1 MYSCKISVYN
11 IFRVKEMKL
20 NQISWPL
27 HSVATVW
34 MKHGRKETTMSI
46 NEMFNAT
53 ENNEATANA
62 RSLAGTAQLT
72 AVANE
77 LVAST
82 IKTIDGDFENYKDAF
97 AASKSDHS
105 AMDALLAQIIN
116 FDDVDVEFIKELDE
130 ATVDGMLKS
139 QQSKRSRAKSK
150 AMTMDNYKSMMTG
163 AIAENLI
170 RKATGK
176 AKSAGGA
183 RRMSGSVDFT
193 AEQLEALQA
202 DQEQLNKEIR
212 NVQSKKSI
220 MKSKADFSEED
231 ERWQKLLVAEEQL
244 KSIRISTGRTKV
256 VKVDETKEKLAEVLA
271 DVDPDSLKAGD
282 SKALLAQIKELLG

>member
-1 MYSCKISVYN
+1 
-11 IFRVKEMKL
+11 
-20 NQISWPL
+20 
-27 HSVATVW
+27 
-34 MKHGRKETTMSI
+34 MSI

-53 ENNEATANA
+53 ENNEATTNA
-62 RSLAGTAQLT
+62 RNLAGTAQLT

-77 LVAST
+77 LVTKCISELNDNLDTYRDEFTASQ
-82 IKTIDGDFENYKDAF
+82 K
-97 AASKSDHS
+97 DHS
-105 AMDALLAQIIN
+105 VMDALLAKLID
-116 FDDVDVEFIKELDE
+116 FDTIDVEFIKELDE

-150 AMTMDNYKSMMTG
+150 AMTMDNYKSMMSG

-176 AKSAGGA
+176 VKSAGGA

-193 AEQLEALQA
+193 AEQLEELRE
-202 DQEQLNKEIR
+202 DQERLKKELR

-220 MKSKADFSEED
+220 MKSKADFSEDD
-231 ERWQKLLVAEEQL
+231 ERWQALLVAEEQL
-244 KSIRISTGRTKV
+244 KSIRVSTGHTQV

-271 DVDPDSLKAGD
+271 DVDPSSLKAGD

>member
-1 MYSCKISVYN
+1 
-11 IFRVKEMKL
+11 
-20 NQISWPL
+20 
-27 HSVATVW
+27 
-34 MKHGRKETTMSI
+34 MSI

-53 ENNEATANA
+53 ENNETTTNS

-72 AVANE
+72 TVANE
-77 LVAST
+77 LAAEC
-82 IKTIDGDFENYKDAF
+82 IKKLDDSFEEYREDFE
-97 AASKSDHS
+97 ASKHDHS
-105 AMDALLAQIIN
+105 AMDALLAKLL
-116 FDDVDVEFIKELDE
+116 DYDTVDVEFIKELEE

-176 AKSAGGA
+176 VKSAGGA

-193 AEQLEALQA
+193 AEQLEELKE
-202 DQEQLNKEIR
+202 DQERLKKEIR

-231 ERWQKLLVAEEQL
+231 PRWQALLVAEEQL
-244 KSIRISTGRTKV
+244 KSIRVSTGRTQV
-256 VKVDETKEKLAEVLA
+256 VKVDETKDALAEKFA
-271 DVDPDSLKAGD
+271 EVDLEHLKASE
-282 SKALLAQIKELLG
+282 SKELLAQIRAMIG

>member
-1 MYSCKISVYN
+1 
-11 IFRVKEMKL
+11 MKL
-20 NQISWPL
+20 NQISRPL
-27 HSVATVW
+27 RSVATVW

-82 IKTIDGDFENYKDAF
+82 IKTIDGDFENYKEAF
-97 AASKSDHS
+97 AASKSNHS

-130 ATVDGMLKS
+130 TAVDGMLKS

-150 AMTMDNYKSMMTG
+150 VMTMDNYKSMMAG

-183 RRMSGSVDFT
+183 RRKSGSVDFT

-202 DQEQLNKEIR
+202 DQEQLKKEIR

-220 MKSKADFSEED
+220 MKSKADFTEED
-231 ERWQKLLVAEEQL
+231 EHWQALLVAEEQL
-244 KSIRISTGRTKV
+244 KSIRVATGGAKV
-256 VKVDETKEKLAEVLA
+256 VKVDETKEKLAEMLSEVDTDHMKAA
-271 DVDPDSLKAGD
+271 DVKDMLAQV
-282 SKALLAQIKELLG
+282 KALLG